1 MAALLTAELG
11 NAEKVSHFVA
21 EAEAMGLTVLGPD
34 VNESREM
41 FTPVGD
47 KIRFGLAGIKGVGEL
62 AAQQIIAEREKNGPF
77 ADFADFAKRIDG
89 RAINKR
95 VLEHLVKT
103 GAFDFSGAPRKP
115 LFDGIDAALARA
127 AALARDR
134 AAGQHSF
141 LDLLGEPSARDLRS
155 AISNLKSAAEGGDF
169 SSPERLAFE
178 KELLGFYVS
187 GHPMNAYIGLADA
200 LDTFAVEELLQ
211 QPDRTEFRL
220 CGIGSN
226 LAKKLSKKD
235 HRPWVAFTLA
245 TRRATLALNMFAD
258 AFASC
263 GQNLSENTLVL
274 VQGNIIVNQ
283 EGARI
288 NVKECYPLDAQVAGL
303 VKKVT
308 WLLHPA
314 HRGVPD
320 FLRQLR
326 ATLNQQVGDTRV
338 EFAFVFDDRVA
349 PVAEASTA
357 LTWKLHAPSFQLL
370 RAHPAVA
377 GVQIETRRLELKDD
391 SRWKQR
397 P

>member
-1 MAALLTAELG
+1 
-11 NAEKVSHFVA
+11 
-21 EAEAMGLTVLGPD
+21 
-34 VNESREM
+34 M

-47 KIRFGLAGIKGVGEL
+47 KIRFGLAGVKGVGEL
-62 AAQQIIAEREKNGPF
+62 AAQQIIAEREKHGPY
-77 ADFADFAKRIDG
+77 ADFADFARRIDG

-103 GAFDFSGAPRKP
+103 GAFEFSGAPRKQ
-115 LFDGIDAALARA
+115 LFDGIDAALAGA

-141 LDLLGEPSARDLRS
+141 LEMLGDEPPARSPAGEPAPPR
-155 AISNLKSAAEGGDF
+155 AAAVAPADF
-169 SSPERLAFE
+169 PPAEKLAFE

-187 GHPMNAYIGLADA
+187 GHPMNMYLGLADA
-200 LDTFAVEELLQ
+200 IDSFAVEDLLQ
-211 QPDRTEFRL
+211 QGDRTEFRL
-220 CGIGSN
+220 CGIASN

-235 HRPWVAFTLA
+235 NRPWVAFTLA
-245 TRRATLALNMFAD
+245 TKRATIGLNMFAD
-258 AFASC
+258 AFANY
-263 GQNLSENTLVL
+263 GQNLAENALVL

-308 WLLHPA
+308 WLLHPT
-314 HRGVPD
+314 HPGVSA
-320 FLRQLR
+320 FLQTLR
-326 ATLNQQVGDTRV
+326 ETLNKQVGDTRV
-338 EFAFVFDDRVA
+338 EFAFVFEDRAA

-357 LTWKLHAPSFQLL
+357 LTWKLNAPSFQAL

-377 GVQIETRRLELKDD
+377 GVLIETRRLELKDD
-391 SRWKQR
+391 RRWKKR
-397 P
+397 T